1 MFDVN
6 INYPSKETVCNT
18 FQTDI
23 HTGQDADSQT
33 DTLDLS
39 NLIALKQANLNNP
52 FISYLNLNSLRC
64 KIIDIREV
72 LCKAQ
77 LEIIAL
83 SETKLNSEFPDAQ
96 FKIEGYRFPPFR
108 KDRDEYGGGLM
119 IFVRNYI
126 ITRRLHDFEPKD
138 LKCICIEL
146 TLSKKKWVIFSVY
159 RPQSENVSGFFDKL
173 ANSID
178 RAISTYDNVV
188 IMGDI
193 NINTQDHQ
201 SQCINRLFQF
211 CDIFGLQN
219 LIKSITC
226 ETKTSFYLDR
236 CHSNQSS
243 KKLQA

>member
-6 INYPSKETVCNT
+6 KNYPSKETVCNT

-23 HTGQDADSQT
+23 QTGQDADSET

-39 NLIALKQANLNNP
+39 NPVIALKPANLNNP
-52 FISYLNLNSLRC
+52 FISYLNLNSLRY

-96 FKIEGYRFPPFR
+96 FKIEGYHFLPFR
-108 KDRDEYGGGLM
+108 KDRDEYGGGFM
-119 IFVRNYI
+119 IFVRNDM

-138 LKCICIEL
+138 LECICIEL

-159 RPQSENVSGFFDKL
+159 RPQLENVSGFFDKL
-173 ANSID
+173 ANSTD
-178 RAISTYDNVV
+178 RSINAYDNVV

-201 SQCINRLFQF
+201 SQGINRLFEF
-211 CDIFGLQN
+211 CDHIKVSPKI
-219 LIKSITC
+219 LIV
-226 ETKTSFYLDR
+226 
-236 CHSNQSS
+236 Q
-243 KKLQA
+243 